1 MKTVVSFFAA
11 LAALFATPSFANWSA
26 NISGVSDYTF
36 NGVSQTQNDPA
47 IQGGLDKAFANGIY
61 AGTWA
66 SNVDFGGDTNVE
78 WDFYVG
84 RYLTLTDAVSI
95 DYGIAYYSYHGGDNS
110 SAGNYPEVYTKF
122 GMVND
127 YGNSELNFWYSW
139 DYFGTGG
146 GHAIAMVA
154 HTFELAP
161 NHNLRA
167 SFDVSNSLDGDKWL
181 WQDDGTS
188 YYHYRLAYQTSYQNF
203 AIEVAAENTNLDYD
217 TADERVVFSISRTFS
232 F

>member
-1 MKTVVSFFAA
+1 M
-11 LAALFATPSFANWSA
+11 
-26 NISGVSDYTF
+26 
-36 NGVSQTQNDPA
+36 
-47 IQGGLDKAFANGIY
+47 
-61 AGTWA
+61 
-66 SNVDFGGDTNVE
+66 E

-146 GHAIAMVA
+146 GHAIAMVDINVRYI
-154 HTFELAP
+154 AP
-161 NHNLRA
+161 IYCSGKCTARWML
-167 SFDVSNSLDGDKWL
+167 SPPP
-181 WQDDGTS
+181 
-188 YYHYRLAYQTSYQNF
+188 
-203 AIEVAAENTNLDYD
+203 IEGSVT
-217 TADERVVFSISRTFS
+217 
-232 F
+232 